1 MRKKSLMRMLMVS
14 LAALSAAIGTA
25 QADTLGEAMASA
37 QDSNPTLA
45 AQRQRLRATRE
56 ALPQALSA
64 ALPQVSLS
72 ASASAGDRDY
82 EDPLVVDT
90 GRSETWVAQAN
101 VSQLLFGSGRV
112 LASTRAARAQ
122 IAAAVADYEGA
133 RQTLLLDVTRA
144 YAEVRRA
151 QAVVTARETTVTNLQ
166 RLLEYAQ
173 AQFDAGVVTRTDVA
187 QAQARYAQART
198 QLVQAQGAM
207 AASVEAY
214 RRLVGR
220 PPSDLQ
226 APPAATGLP
235 AGLEQALE
243 TAVDNS
249 PVLISAQADTRLA
262 DANVASAAAQGRL
275 NVTAEAG
282 YALGADF
289 DDELSESSND
299 TVGVRLSVPLF
310 QGGAIRSRTRQQ
322 RALRSAS
329 NLDLAATQRSVQ
341 ENVTNAWTGLAS
353 ARSAVS
359 SAREQVQAA
368 ELAYEGVTLEQETG
382 LRSTVEVLDQEADLL
397 TARIALAQAESDLV
411 VAERQ
416 LLAAVGTLDIPAAS
430 GGIIEDNDQLRG
442 R

>member
-1 MRKKSLMRMLMVS
+1 SDFFLLD
-14 LAALSAAIGTA
+14 
-25 QADTLGEAMASA
+25 AD
-37 QDSNPTLA
+37 PT
-45 AQRQRLRATRE
+45 
-56 ALPQALSA
+56 
-64 ALPQVSLS
+64 
-72 ASASAGDRDY
+72 
-82 EDPLVVDT
+82 
-90 GRSETWVAQAN
+90 ETWSSSAN
-101 VSQLLFGSGRV
+101 ISQLLFGSGRV

-122 IAAAVADYEGA
+122 IAGAVADYEGA
-133 RQTLLLDVTRA
+133 RQTLLLNVTIA
-144 YAEVRRA
+144 YATVRQA
-151 QAVVTARETTVTNLQ
+151 QAVVTARETTVSNLH

-235 AGLEQALE
+235 SDLENALA

-249 PVLISAQADTRLA
+249 PTLISAQADTRLA
-262 DANVASAAAQGRL
+262 DANVAIAAAQGRL

-289 DDELSESSND
+289 NDDTSESSTD
-299 TVGVRLSVPLF
+299 SVGVRLSVPLF

-329 NLDLAATQRSVQ
+329 NLDLAAVERTVQ
-341 ENVTNAWTGLAS
+341 ETVTNAWTGLAS
-353 ARSAVS
+353 ARAAVS

-397 TARIALAQAESDLV
+397 IARIALAQAERDLV

-416 LLAAVGTLDIPAAS
+416 LLAAVGTLDVPAGS
-430 GGIIEDNDQLRG
+430 GGVIENNDQLRG